1 MVEAETNLSWIP
13 LREAI
18 SFGARRLGYAE
29 QYAWVWIIREAA
41 HDRIKAQGKTPEGWN
56 VSILAAAW
64 RGVVDSGQL
73 MRSRTLLPI
82 TSVGVIDRHAGTLRF
97 PWEPWEIISNVEL
110 CLDGLVTAALLPVPQ
125 DNAAGREG
133 WWAAEL
139 FVWMSENGQSCSQP
153 SWNSPEKFVQ
163 A

>member
-64 RGVVDSGQL
+64 RVSL
-73 MRSRTLLPI
+73 TLA
-82 TSVGVIDRHAGTLRF
+82 S
-97 PWEPWEIISNVEL
+97 S
-110 CLDGLVTAALLPVPQ
+110 C
-125 DNAAGREG
+125 AAGP
-133 WWAAEL
+133 
-139 FVWMSENGQSCSQP
+139 CSR
-153 SWNSPEKFVQ
+153 SPRSV
-163 A
+163 

>member
-1 MVEAETNLSWIP
+1 
-13 LREAI
+13 
-18 SFGARRLGYAE
+18 
-29 QYAWVWIIREAA
+29 
-41 HDRIKAQGKTPEGWN
+41 
-56 VSILAAAW
+56 
-64 RGVVDSGQL
+64 
-73 MRSRTLLPI
+73 LLPI